1 MNKLIDDR
9 QIIYQMMYAMEMLS
23 YKGISISKTIERSL
37 KYYLENY
44 KSSKDER
51 YLDLAMIQVK
61 AGLEFEIMTE
71 NALVLYNEA
80 CYLSGID
87 FDEILKK
94 ELFVSKKIKLNKSQ
108 VRRVF
113 RKWMRSKTNEMTI
126 SELIDDV
133 IYKVSNKVTGSYTY
147 CYRKYD
153 TSENEDKLKNDIYH
167 LVVNE
172 TESYLF
178 DLKEFT
184 VYTFWNECK
193 KGT

>member
-1 MNKLIDDR
+1 MSNLIDDR

-23 YKGISISKTIERSL
+23 YKGISISKTIELSL

-80 CYLSGID
+80 CCLSGMD

-113 RKWMRSKTNEMTI
+113 RKWMRSKISGMTM
-126 SELIDDV
+126 SELVDDV
-133 IYKVSNKVTGSYTY
+133 IYKVSNKVIGSYTY

>member
-1 MNKLIDDR
+1 MSNPIDDR

-23 YKGISISKTIERSL
+23 YKGISISKTIELSL

-80 CYLSGID
+80 CSLSGMD

-113 RKWMRSKTNEMTI
+113 RKWMRSKISGMTM
-126 SELIDDV
+126 SELVDDV